1 MFYCLK
7 IKQEFVFNI
16 VFRELFSK
24 KPYKIIH
31 LYRQLLYKLT
41 LKYFKYG
48 ANILIGL
55 LYYVGR
61 ELTWLRLSHLCQTSI
76 VDVWYKIELV
86 DTMI

>member
-16 VFRELFSK
+16 VFRELFST
-24 KPYKIIH
+24 KPYKIIN

-41 LKYFKYG
+41 LKYFKFD

-55 LYYVGR
+55 LYCVGR
-61 ELTWLRLSHLCQTSI
+61 ELSWLGLSRLYDTSI